1 MKDDVYLKAYR
12 SGGVDAVNDLL
23 RKQYP
28 SADDR
33 LRVLE
38 IFDDTGLWSVAWQPE
53 GSESIEVKA
62 YLGDD

>member
-1 MKDDVYLKAYR
+1 
-12 SGGVDAVNDLL
+12 VDAVNDLL

-28 SADDR
+28 SDDDR

-38 IFDDTGLWSVAWQPE
+38 IFDDTGLWSVGWQPE
-53 GSESIEVKA
+53 GSESVEVKA